1 MRTQGDYIPFLF
13 YRIKLRLTSFLFYR
27 IKLKSFFNLCLHGS
41 VIIRRTNKMSQGF
54 LGVYQRGLYGKSR
67 FVWNQDSLG
76 IIIRGLFQFHRSG
89 RRLPLHLIA
98 PHLRGLIREY
108 VKGVVWESN
117 GYSNWAEDHFERIC
131 ARWVRLP
138 SLRAVLLKLQEF
150 SVFAHLVNSTA
161 ASYRSL
167 HDDGLMPS
175 MFYRAMTLELSRMG
189 SSHPCCTSFLLPAVP
204 RPSPQPVFG
213 YCFTCGC
220 GLSDKIDF
228 NFIPR
233 CCCLDPDAGGSVSVC
248 SLCFDYYADDL

>member
-1 MRTQGDYIPFLF
+1 MFF
-13 YRIKLRLTSFLFYR
+13 FTSNDTL
-27 IKLKSFFNLCLHGS
+27 IKLKSFFNFIVIHSVS
-41 VIIRRTNKMSQGF
+41 VIQIQMSLSF
-54 LGVYQRGLYGKSR
+54 LGVYKRGLRGSSR

-108 VKGVVWESN
+108 VKDVVCESN
-117 GYSNWAEDHFERIC
+117 GYSNWAEDHFDLVC
-131 ARWVRLP
+131 DRWVRLP

-150 SVFAHLVNSTA
+150 SVFIYLVSTTA

-167 HDDGLMPS
+167 CDDGVMS
-175 MFYRAMTLELSRMG
+175 VMFYRAMMCELSRMA
-189 SSHPCCTSFLLPAVP
+189 SSHPGCTSYLLAAVP
-204 RPSPQPVFG
+204 RVSTEAVFG
-213 YCFTCGC
+213 YCYTCGV

-248 SLCFDYYADDL
+248 SSCFDTYVDDDD

>member
-1 MRTQGDYIPFLF
+1 
-13 YRIKLRLTSFLFYR
+13 
-27 IKLKSFFNLCLHGS
+27 
-41 VIIRRTNKMSQGF
+41 MSLSF
-54 LGVYQRGLYGKSR
+54 LGVYQRGLRGSSR
-67 FVWNQDSLG
+67 FVWNEDSLG

-108 VKGVVWESN
+108 VKVVVCESN
-117 GYSNWAEDHFERIC
+117 GYSNWAEDQFDLVC
-131 ARWVRLP
+131 DRWVRLP

-150 SVFAHLVNSTA
+150 SVFMYLVSTTE

-167 HDDGLMPS
+167 HDHGRMPL
-175 MFYRAMTLELSRMG
+175 MFYRAMSLEMSRKV
-189 SSHPCCTSFLLPAVP
+189 SSHPNCTSYLLAAVP
-204 RPSPQPVFG
+204 RPSSEPVFG
-213 YCFTCGC
+213 YCFTCGV

-248 SLCFDYYADDL
+248 SLCFDTYVDND

>member
-1 MRTQGDYIPFLF
+1 
-13 YRIKLRLTSFLFYR
+13 
-27 IKLKSFFNLCLHGS
+27 
-41 VIIRRTNKMSQGF
+41 MSLSF

-108 VKGVVWESN
+108 VKDVVCESN
-117 GYSNWAEDHFERIC
+117 GYSNWADDQFDLVC
-131 ARWVRLP
+131 DRWVRLP
-138 SLRAVLLKLQEF
+138 SLRAVLLKLQEC
-150 SVFAHLVNSTA
+150 SVFAYLVSTTD

-167 HDDGLMPS
+167 HDDGLMPA
-175 MFYRAMTLELSRMG
+175 MFYRAMSLELSRKA
-189 SSHPCCTSFLLPAVP
+189 SSHPCCTSYLLAAVP
-204 RPSPQPVFG
+204 RHSSEPVFG
-213 YCFTCGC
+213 YCFTCGV

-233 CCCLDPDAGGSVSVC
+233 CCCLDPHAGGSVSVC

>member
-1 MRTQGDYIPFLF
+1 
-13 YRIKLRLTSFLFYR
+13 
-27 IKLKSFFNLCLHGS
+27 
-41 VIIRRTNKMSQGF
+41 MSLSF
-54 LGVYQRGLYGKSR
+54 LGVYKRGLRGSSR

-108 VKGVVWESN
+108 VKDVVCESN
-117 GYSNWAEDHFERIC
+117 GYSNWAEDHFDLVC
-131 ARWVRLP
+131 DRWVRLP

-150 SVFAHLVNSTA
+150 SVFIYLVSTTA

-167 HDDGLMPS
+167 CDDGVMS
-175 MFYRAMTLELSRMG
+175 VMFYRAMMCELSRMA
-189 SSHPCCTSFLLPAVP
+189 SSHPGCTSYLLAAVP
-204 RPSPQPVFG
+204 RVSTEAVFG
-213 YCFTCGC
+213 YCYTCGV

-233 CCCLDPDAGGSVSVC
+233 CCCLDPHAGGSVSVC
-248 SLCFDYYADDL
+248 SSCFDTYVGVPPPYDGNFVR

>member
-1 MRTQGDYIPFLF
+1 MFFSPL
-13 YRIKLRLTSFLFYR
+13 
-27 IKLKSFFNLCLHGS
+27 IKLKCFFNFIVIGS
-41 VIIRRTNKMSQGF
+41 VSVIQIQMSLSF
-54 LGVYQRGLYGKSR
+54 LGVYQRGLRGSSR
-67 FVWNQDSLG
+67 FVWNEDSLG

-108 VKGVVWESN
+108 VKDVVCESN
-117 GYSNWAEDHFERIC
+117 RYSNWAEDHFERIC
-131 ARWVRLP
+131 DRWVRLP

-150 SVFAHLVNSTA
+150 SVFMYLVSSTD

-167 HDDGLMPS
+167 HDDGRMPL
-175 MFYRAMTLELSRMG
+175 MFYRAMSLELSRKV
-189 SSHPCCTSFLLPAVP
+189 SSHPNCTSYLLAAVP
-204 RPSPQPVFG
+204 RPSSEPVFG
-213 YCFTCGC
+213 YCFTCGV

-248 SLCFDYYADDL
+248 SLCFDTYVDDDD

>member
-1 MRTQGDYIPFLF
+1 MFF
-13 YRIKLRLTSFLFYR
+13 FTSNDTL
-27 IKLKSFFNLCLHGS
+27 IKLKSFFNFIVIRSVS
-41 VIIRRTNKMSQGF
+41 VIQIQMSLSF

-108 VKGVVWESN
+108 VKDVVCESN
-117 GYSNWAEDHFERIC
+117 GYSNWAEDHFDLVC
-131 ARWVRLP
+131 DRWVRLP
-138 SLRAVLLKLQEF
+138 SLRAVLLKLQEC
-150 SVFAHLVNSTA
+150 SVFAYLVSTTD

-167 HDDGLMPS
+167 CDDGVMS
-175 MFYRAMTLELSRMG
+175 VMFYRAMMCELSRMA
-189 SSHPCCTSFLLPAVP
+189 SSHPGCTSYLLAAVP
-204 RPSPQPVFG
+204 RVSTEAVFG
-213 YCFTCGC
+213 YCYTCGV

-248 SLCFDYYADDL
+248 SSCFDTYVDDDD